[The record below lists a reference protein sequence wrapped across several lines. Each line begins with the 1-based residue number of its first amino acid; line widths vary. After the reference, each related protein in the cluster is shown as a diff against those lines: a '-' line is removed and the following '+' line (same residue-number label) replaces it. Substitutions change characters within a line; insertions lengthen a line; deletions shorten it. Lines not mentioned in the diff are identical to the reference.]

1 MIKIRAC
8 TGNNLC
14 NVCHNHGND
23 IKEITI
29 SDKDNGFAVNLCPKC
44 REDLINKLIKISETK
59 RSEDVKDC
67 D

>member
-8 TGNNLC
+8 AGNNLC
-14 NVCHNHGND
+14 NVCHSYGND

-29 SDKDNGFAVNLCPKC
+29 SDKDYGFAVNLCPKC
-44 REDLINKLIKISETK
+44 REDLINKLIKISEAE
-59 RSEDVKDC
+59 RSRDAKDS